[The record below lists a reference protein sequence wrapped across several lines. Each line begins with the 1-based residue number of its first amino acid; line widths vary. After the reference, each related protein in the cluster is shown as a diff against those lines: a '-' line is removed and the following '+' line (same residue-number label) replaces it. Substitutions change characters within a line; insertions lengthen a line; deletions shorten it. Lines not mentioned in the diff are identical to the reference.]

1 MQVDNFSDS
10 SSLAGAVVSLSRY
23 RHTAR
28 PSGGEAASILATLP
42 ARPTCERR
50 RFGVFDPDMYGV
62 CRPSALDSWCS
73 HRHPINP
80 TRLKTDD
87 RLALG
92 AKDGLIS
99 A

>member
-1 MQVDNFSDS
+1 MRVDNFSDS
-10 SSLAGAVVSLSRY
+10 SSLAGAVVSFEKPTTCEAEWRK
-23 RHTAR
+23 
-28 PSGGEAASILATLP
+28 AASILATLP

-50 RFGVFDPDMYGV
+50 RFGMFDPDMYGV

-73 HRHPINP
+73 HRHPINQ
-80 TRLKTDD
+80 TRPKTGD

-92 AKDGLIS
+92 AKDGLVS